1 MRFFRFVL
9 ARSDKART
17 LLIAAA
23 AVGGVSGA
31 LSVALLGLIN
41 RTLQEGGFDLPE
53 AGLGT
58 SFLVLCLMLTVA
70 RVSTQQLLARVGQG
84 MVMELR
90 LSMTRQVLSSPLR
103 KLEELGPH
111 RVLATITEDVAAL
124 TQAMILVPIV
134 TINGTIVVGTL
145 VYLAFLSPK
154 MFLML
159 LVLVVLGIAAYKIP
173 SELAMA
179 RFRQSREYEDTL
191 FAHFRSLTD
200 GIKELKLHRARRLG
214 FVAQVEDIAT
224 RMRALRIVAA
234 TLYGGAAALGHL
246 LFFLVIGGLLFLR
259 PAWIAADWP
268 TLVSYTI
275 MLLYLMTPMQTFLD
289 SVPILGRADIAVE
302 KIERLGF
309 ALAKAG
315 VETMPSAG
323 ETSLPPGRVEI
334 RDVVH
339 AYHREGQQD
348 RTFQIGPLS
357 TVFEPGQVIFL
368 VGGNGSGKTTLAKVL
383 VGLYAPEGGQILV
396 DGRAVDDAN
405 RSEYREL
412 FSAVFSDFHLFERF
426 LGLDHPERDEVAR
439 QYLDRLQ
446 LAHKVKVEEGGF
458 STTELSLGQRKRL
471 ALLTSFLEDRP
482 LYLFDE
488 WAADQDP
495 YFKEVFYKSILGE
508 LKRRGK
514 TVIVISHDDRYFGEG
529 DRLLKLEDG
538 QLIFDGTYAEY
549 EDSLAAQASH
559 PR

>member
-1 MRFFRFVL
+1 MKFFRFVL

-17 LLIAAA
+17 LLISAA

-53 AGLGT
+53 AGLGI
-58 SFLVLCLMLTVA
+58 SFLVLCLMLTTA
-70 RVSTQQLLARVGQG
+70 RVATQQLLARVGQG

-103 KLEELGPH
+103 RLEELGPH

-134 TINGTIVVGTL
+134 TINGTIVLGTL
-145 VYLAFLSPK
+145 VYLAFLSPTL
-154 MFLML
+154 FAML
-159 LVLVVLGIAAYKIP
+159 LVLVVVGITAYKIP
-173 SELAMA
+173 SQLAMA

-214 FVAQVEDIAT
+214 FVAQVEDIAG

-309 ALAKAG
+309 ALAQAG
-315 VETMPSAG
+315 VEAAPAAG
-323 ETSLPPGRVEI
+323 GALPPGRIEI
-334 RDVVH
+334 RDLVH
-339 AYHREGQQD
+339 AYHREGQD
-348 RTFQIGPLS
+348 RPFQIGPLS
-357 TVFEPGQVIFL
+357 TTFEPGQVIFL

-396 DGRAVDDAN
+396 AGRSVDDAN
-405 RSEYREL
+405 RGEYREL
-412 FSAVFSDFHLFERF
+412 FSAVFSDFHLFDRF
-426 LGLDHPERDEVAR
+426 LGLDHPERDAVAR
-439 QYLDRLQ
+439 KYLEELQ
-446 LAHKVKVEEGGF
+446 LSHKVTVDEGGF

-495 YFKEVFYKSILGE
+495 YFKEVFYKSILAE

-514 TVIVISHDDRYFGEG
+514 TVIVISHDDRYFGAG

-538 QLIFDGTYAEY
+538 QLIFDGTYDEF
-549 EDSLAAQASH
+549 EDSLAAQAAH
-559 PR
+559 HR